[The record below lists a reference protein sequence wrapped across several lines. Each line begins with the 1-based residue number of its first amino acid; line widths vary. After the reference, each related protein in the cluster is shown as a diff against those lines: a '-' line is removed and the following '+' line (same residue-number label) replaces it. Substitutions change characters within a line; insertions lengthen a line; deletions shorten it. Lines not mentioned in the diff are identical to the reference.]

1 MLVLLPHDAS
11 EVSSSY
17 HAYTVET
24 ILRDNASVNHG
35 WSQVCLEVVL
45 NTSFET
51 SCSEILMNVKA
62 IGEKTSQHPPKKPS
76 IEKKSESLQ

>member
-1 MLVLLPHDAS
+1 MTRHIVYNVMLILLPHDAS

-17 HAYTVET
+17 HAFAVET

-35 WSQVCLEVVL
+35 WSQVCLEVL

-51 SCSEILMNVKA
+51 SCFGNTHER
-62 IGEKTSQHPPKKPS
+62 TT
-76 IEKKSESLQ
+76 